1 MSDFLRHAPCPKCGS
16 KDNLALY
23 RNGSGYCFGCGFFS
37 KPSKTPYVIENK
49 NEHLQDVNR
58 SRITQLETLVQ
69 GSLSGESVNWLSSY
83 GVLVPEALRRGCRG
97 GVPGNNSL
105 YFTWYSNTG
114 VLLLAQE
121 RPFPKEGSA
130 KRKYITYGILNEV
143 LPIYYHRDGSRRTDK
158 LVIVE
163 DAVSAIK
170 IARISDAM
178 PCLGSDLPAIKLKRL
193 AGLYKAFTVWLDGN
207 MYDKAQAM
215 AQKLQM
221 LGCEAKA
228 IYTSLDPKCYDTPV
242 IEGVLTSFGF
252 PGTIEVVDF
261 LKT

>member
-1 MSDFLRHAPCPKCGS
+1 MSEFLRHAPCPKCGS

-37 KPSKTPYVIENK
+37 RPNKTPYITEDK
-49 NEHLQDVNR
+49 ND
-58 SRITQLETLVQ
+58 SRHNERCSLVR
-69 GSLSGESVNWLSSY
+69 LSGLLQSDVSKPAYEWIKRYGILLS
-83 GVLVPEALRRGCRG
+83 EALCRGCRNSKEK
-97 GVPGNNSL
+97 PSSL
-105 YFTWYSNTG
+105 YFTWYSDTG
-114 VLLLAQE
+114 ELLLAQE

-130 KRKYITYGILNEV
+130 KRKYITYGIPNEV
-143 LPIYYHRDGSRRTDK
+143 LPIYYHRDGSRCTDR

-170 IARISDAM
+170 IARITDAM

-193 AGLYKAFTVWLDGN
+193 AGLYGAFTVWLDGN
-207 MYDKAQAM
+207 MYHKAQAM

-228 IYTSLDPKCYDTPV
+228 IYTPLDPKCYDTPV

-252 PGTIEVVDF
+252 PDTIEVVDF